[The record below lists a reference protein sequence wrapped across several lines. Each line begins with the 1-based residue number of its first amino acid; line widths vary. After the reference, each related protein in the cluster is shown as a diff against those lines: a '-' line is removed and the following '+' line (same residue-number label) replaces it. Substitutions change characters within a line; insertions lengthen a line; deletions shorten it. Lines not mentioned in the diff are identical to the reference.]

1 MEARFTVISGPFRGQ
16 TFEIPRGKFIIGRE
30 SDCQLFL
37 DSNFVSRHHCVLLM
51 DDYTLRI
58 RDLGSKNGTYVN
70 RDLAPTGER
79 ILAQGDTIRVADL
92 VIRIEIS
99 PVPSSSQVA
108 LHGTD
113 VIDRDTTQLDER
125 PREDP
130 KASLPSSAEVSPR
143 NLLEP

>member
-30 SDCQLFL
+30 PDCQLSL
-37 DSNFVSRHHCVLLM
+37 DSSFVSRHHCVLLM
-51 DDYTLRI
+51 DDYTVRI

-79 ILAQGDTIRVADL
+79 ILAHGDTIRVADL
-92 VIRIEIS
+92 VFRVEVT
-99 PVPSSSQVA
+99 PVGDSSQAAV
-108 LHGTD
+108 HGTD
-113 VIDRDTTQLDER
+113 VVDRDTTQVDDR

-130 KASLPSSAEVSPR
+130 KADRPSSAEVSQR
-143 NLLEP
+143 NLLER